1 MPGADVAKAL
11 ICSEARAFGILY
23 VGPVLWL
30 AADAGH
36 YFYWVASALGFAAWI
51 VLLAGRSRAKTAL
64 ACAISSLTTLGNLPL
79 AISLYIQRSGFNE
92 RFFHHLDASSVAVAW
107 NTYRLEVLLAGLY
120 WAIVTVAPLLAARAR
135 SRKPGPA
142 PRPILWLAAAV
153 GLAAYAPA
161 ISLAA
166 YGQARLQARNA
177 PAIVIPRAV
186 HDEAA
191 TPSGSRP
198 NLVLIVAESLEA
210 TFGNAELMGED
221 LTPALSTLERDAV
234 RFANIIQLAS
244 ASWTMGGIVASQ
256 CSVPLPLP
264 ERWVDTKGAGDW
276 PYNPLNILTGAI
288 EHPLQ
293 DRECLGDILA
303 RHGYRNVHIGSD
315 PLTFAG
321 KSAFLAT
328 HGFEEQYGLNE
339 LRGELAD
346 PEAHG
351 PWGLYDDDL
360 FAIAWR
366 HLEALA
372 AQARPFSLMLLTVD
386 THSVTQRD
394 ISPSCGRAPL
404 IHSPGFTLRCTDRV
418 IADFIARLRATWP
431 DTVVVLMSDHLAFPN
446 PIVDRVETPDARRLR
461 FVVWGPELEPREIP
475 RRGTHFDIAP
485 TVLDILGLEAYR
497 RHNLGASLL
506 AFDSPWFAHDTPQ
519 ELRVAPALLAIH
531 IEPGEP
537 IIFEKGGSL
546 IRVDSESL
554 IANYRGFPL
563 RDAVFTMRFH
573 DDGRFDMALPWQ
585 DFDDLEKE
593 EAGSL
598 VVGVST
604 NASFNRAAGGP
615 ADMGTLYFA
624 GRLGGEAGL
633 MIGVVD
639 DRTEIEL
646 PETMFGQLR

>member
-120 WAIVTVAPLLAARAR
+120 WVIVTVVPLLVARAR

-153 GLAAYAPA
+153 GLVAYAPA

-288 EHPLQ
+288 EHPLPN
-293 DRECLGDILA
+293 RECLGDILA

-328 HGFEEQYGLNE
+328 HGFEEQYGWNE

-372 AQARPFSLMLLTVD
+372 TDPTLLAHAAHGRHPLRDPKRHLPELRAGATHPLAGVYTALHRPRDCGLHRPPARNVARYRSRADVGPPRVSEPNRRSGRNTRRPPTALRGVGPGAGAAGDYPARHPLRHRADGARHPRAGGVPPAQPRGIATRVRQPMVCARHTARATSGPDVAC
-386 THSVTQRD
+386 HPYRA
-394 ISPSCGRAPL
+394 GRA
-404 IHSPGFTLRCTDRV
+404 D
-418 IADFIARLRATWP
+418 RLR
-431 DTVVVLMSDHLAFPN
+431 
-446 PIVDRVETPDARRLR
+446 EG
-461 FVVWGPELEPREIP
+461 GP
-475 RRGTHFDIAP
+475 
-485 TVLDILGLEAYR
+485 
-497 RHNLGASLL
+497 
-506 AFDSPWFAHDTPQ
+506 
-519 ELRVAPALLAIH
+519 
-531 IEPGEP
+531 
-537 IIFEKGGSL
+537 L
-546 IRVDSESL
+546 IRVDGESL

-633 MIGVVD
+633 MIGAVD

-646 PETMFGQLR
+646 PETIFGQLR